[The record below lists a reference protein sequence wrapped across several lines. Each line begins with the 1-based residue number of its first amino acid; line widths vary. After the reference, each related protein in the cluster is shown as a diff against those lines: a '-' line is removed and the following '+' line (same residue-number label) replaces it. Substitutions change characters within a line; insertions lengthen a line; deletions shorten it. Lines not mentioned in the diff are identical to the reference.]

1 MRISDWSSD
10 VCSSDLPQP
19 FQGADSLGSDL
30 LWSCVG
36 YESAFDAAV
45 FIERGHLVPDSAAP
59 SRLHGNPR
67 RAPSTLEQ
75 IRAGGNRRRRSTH
88 PMNLLYPFEVDRI
101 HVGRPQRAA
110 TPSNHAPIQARTAAS
125 TAPHPAPPHPS
136 EIGTA

>member
-45 FIERGHLVPDSAAP
+45 FIERGHLVPDSAAQ

-67 RAPSTLEQ
+67 RAPYILEQ
-75 IRAGGNRRRRSTH
+75 IRVGGNRRRRSTD
-88 PMNLLYPFEVDRI
+88 PVNLLYPFEVDRI
-101 HVGRPQRAA
+101 HVVRRNRAA
-110 TPSNHAPIQARTAAS
+110 VPSDRLEACSVGKECVIPVRLRCVPDIYKKK
-125 TAPHPAPPHPS
+125 
-136 EIGTA
+136 